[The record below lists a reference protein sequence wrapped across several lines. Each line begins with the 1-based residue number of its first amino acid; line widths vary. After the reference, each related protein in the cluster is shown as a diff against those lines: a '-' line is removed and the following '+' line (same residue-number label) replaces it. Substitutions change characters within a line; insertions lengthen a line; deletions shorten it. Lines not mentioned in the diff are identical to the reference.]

1 MSALPTERRRVSE
14 AWQPG
19 ARGRAWRAF
28 GAGGSAPFA
37 WSALAASFGSAAPCM
52 RTDGGQDF
60 ERNSLPHGLTAR
72 SSVLRHSSSSIVMNV
87 FFTRMTHTLSTNG
100 SSVIWRWKALA
111 GLAMSRSSSSSVRL
125 PLPVLFGSASSSL
138 CGSCWGSCW
147 PSPRHSASGKRS
159 SCGLWANMQSSWA
172 HFSPATT
179 EGHIFVKRRSGSGR
193 SSASLWAN
201 MHLVRFLQRPR
212 LKKKSQYFV
221 FWNLLVIRAGSSSNA
236 SWSSVSPVSPP
247 LPHTA

>member
-60 ERNSLPHGLTAR
+60 ERNSLPHGLPSK
-72 SSVLRHSSSSIVMNV
+72 SSLLKGSSSSMVMKV
-87 FFTRMTHTLSTNG
+87 FLTRMPYTHSAAG
-100 SSVIWRWKALA
+100 SSVIWRLKALA
-111 GLAMSRSSSSSVRL
+111 GMAMLRSSSSSFRL
-125 PLPVLFGSASSSL
+125 PLPVLFVSASSSL
-138 CGSCWGSCW
+138 CGSCCGSSGPPPW
-147 PSPRHSASGKRS
+147 HAASGVRS
-159 SCGLWANMQSSWA
+159 SCGLWAYVQSSWA
-172 HFSPATT
+172 HSPPATT

-212 LKKKSQYFV
+212 LKKNSQYFV